1 MGNLVDAIYKYFAD
15 EKVPLSTKV
24 KLTILALLALVLI
37 DNHYGFSHTLINS
50 YKVDYMIKLEAAK
63 RQYKDD
69 TTFVAK
75 IDRLIEIEHN
85 RIGAVQKFR
94 SLLSPKVDEKQ
105 LRKADETYQKI
116 LEERDPVIHTLTG
129 AFVTL
134 IPMLFGVIALFINLF
149 RSSKRSL
156 NVLFWATMMIVV
168 SACMT
173 YYISLAW
180 ALIEPLY
187 GQLWINYIM
196 QAFVNIIII
205 VLIGAHIEG
214 YGHQKQEKDAPEEF
228 EIPC

>member
-1 MGNLVDAIYKYFAD
+1 MGDLVDAIYKYFAD

-37 DNHYGFSHTLINS
+37 DNHYGFSHTVINS

-85 RIGAVQKFR
+85 RKGAVQKFR

-116 LEERDPVIHTLTG
+116 LKERDPVIHTLTG
-129 AFVTL
+129 ALVTL
-134 IPMLFGVIALFINLF
+134 IPMVFGAVAIWLNLF
-149 RSSKRSL
+149 RSSKKSL
-156 NVLFWATMMIVV
+156 NVFFWATMMIVV

-180 ALIEPLY
+180 ALLEPIY
-187 GQLWINYIM
+187 GQLWINYIL
-196 QAFVNIIII
+196 QFVVNIVILSLI
-205 VLIGAHIEG
+205 VGHIEG
-214 YGHQKQEKDAPEEF
+214 FGHREDKNEKIEEI
-228 EIPC
+228 ELP

>member
-37 DNHYGFSHTLINS
+37 DNHYGFSHTVINS

-69 TTFVAK
+69 STFVAK

-85 RIGAVQKFR
+85 RKGAVQKFR

-129 AFVTL
+129 ALVTL
-134 IPMLFGVIALFINLF
+134 IPMAFGAVAICLNLF
-149 RSSKRSL
+149 RSSKKSL
-156 NVLFWATMMIVV
+156 NVFFWATMMIVV

-180 ALIEPLY
+180 ALLEPIY
-187 GQLWINYIM
+187 GQLWINYIL
-196 QAFVNIIII
+196 QFVVNIVILSLI
-205 VLIGAHIEG
+205 VGHIEG
-214 YGHQKQEKDAPEEF
+214 FGHREDKNEKIEEI
-228 EIPC
+228 ELP

>member
-15 EKVPLSTKV
+15 EKVPLSNKV
-24 KLTILALLALVLI
+24 KLTILALLALVLV
-37 DNHYGFSHTLINS
+37 DNHYGFSHTVINS

-63 RQYKDD
+63 RQYKED
-69 TTFVAK
+69 TSFVAR

-85 RIGAVQKFR
+85 RKGAVQKFR

-105 LRKADETYQKI
+105 LKKADETYQRI
-116 LEERDPVIHTLTG
+116 LEERDPVIHTITG

-180 ALIEPLY
+180 ALLEPIY
-187 GQLWINYIM
+187 GHLWINYIL
-196 QAFVNIIII
+196 QFVVNIVILSLI
-205 VLIGAHIEG
+205 VSHIEG
-214 YGHQKQEKDAPEEF
+214 FGHREDKNEKIEEI
-228 EIPC
+228 ELP

>member
-15 EKVPLSTKV
+15 EKVPLSNKV
-24 KLTILALLALVLI
+24 KLTILALLALVLV
-37 DNHYGFSHTLINS
+37 DNHYGFSHTVINS

-63 RQYKDD
+63 RQYKED
-69 TTFVAK
+69 TAFVAR

-85 RIGAVQKFR
+85 RKGAVQKFR

-105 LRKADETYQKI
+105 LKKADETYQRI
-116 LEERDPVIHTLTG
+116 LEERDPVIHTITG

-180 ALIEPLY
+180 ALLEPIY
-187 GQLWINYIM
+187 GHLWINYIL
-196 QAFVNIIII
+196 QFVVNIVILSLIIS
-205 VLIGAHIEG
+205 HIEG
-214 YGHQKQEKDAPEEF
+214 FGHREDKNEKIEEI
-228 EIPC
+228 ELP

>member
-37 DNHYGFSHTLINS
+37 DNHYGFSHTVINS

-69 TTFVAK
+69 STFVAK

-85 RIGAVQKFR
+85 RKGAVQKFR

-116 LEERDPVIHTLTG
+116 LKERDPVIHTLTG
-129 AFVTL
+129 ALVTL
-134 IPMLFGVIALFINLF
+134 IPMVFGAVAICLNLF
-149 RSSKRSL
+149 RSSKKSL
-156 NVLFWATMMIVV
+156 NVFFWATMMIVV

-180 ALIEPLY
+180 ALLEPIY
-187 GQLWINYIM
+187 GQLWVNYIL
-196 QAFVNIIII
+196 QFVVNIVILSLI
-205 VLIGAHIEG
+205 VGHIKGFE
-214 YGHQKQEKDAPEEF
+214 HREDKNEKIEEI
-228 EIPC
+228 ELS